1 MNRRRVGRTESRIDR
16 HSTQKRGRSRIRK
29 VDDIHAAGN
38 IGQHGKA
45 VALAH
50 ADDLG
55 AIRAEPRVV
64 GGDKLESGSGPIR
77 ERDSRES
84 LEEEGRDDLVRFAD
98 DQVNTGEEAEAY
110 AGYIAGHVEAIGEG
124 ATFAELGDVERAA
137 EGELTA
143 ALESGAPTA
152 EVTALEETA
161 AGISGQRDA
170 IFRGE
175 MLRGALLSTFAWST
189 VGAMNFPRNWHVADH
204 GVGHRIGD
212 GVCSRHVEQGVDGD
226 GSSRHAAAR

>member
-1 MNRRRVGRTESRIDR
+1 MTAVLEETSVAPEETPELDAPIVITRRRVDHLLLWSGAAVAVMLFAAGALLTWG
-16 HSTQKRGRSRIRK
+16 STFSQGY
-29 VDDIHAAGN
+29 VDDELSA
-38 IGQHGKA
+38 Q
-45 VALAH
+45 
-50 ADDLG
+50 
-55 AIRAEPRVV
+55 AITFPPA
-64 GGDKLESGSGPIR
+64 
-77 ERDSRES
+77 ES

-98 DQVNTGEEAEAY
+98 EQVNTGEEAEAY
-110 AGYIAGHVEAIGEG
+110 AGYIAGHVEAIAEG
-124 ATFAELGDVERAA
+124 ATYAELGDVERAA

-189 VGAMNFPRNWHVADH
+189 VGMIA
-204 GVGHRIGD
+204 GY
-212 GVCSRHVEQGVDGD
+212 
-226 GSSRHAAAR
+226 AAIAAFLGGLVMAILVVLGALHLRKVNHTA